1 MNSAPFSLTFLL
13 NGLQQWYMLLKLFK
27 ANYFYNFILFPLV
40 GVLLLLGSFIS
51 GEAFPANACVN
62 TTPIC
67 QFIYQSGISNTGA
80 IVLNFFFVLIICLL
94 LLHINAKFDFVK
106 ERTFLP
112 VYLFLFIVYALPE
125 LHVIRPIFISA
136 IFILLSIR
144 SIFLSFEK
152 RAAITNAFDAGF
164 LIGVAGIFYLSANLL
179 IILIPFSIFI
189 LRNKIEW
196 REVVLPFFGLLIP
209 WILLFGYYF
218 IWQDVSQLFELIGNA
233 LTNLHKSIS
242 GRPLVQIYFAFLLLI
257 TILAS
262 IFILTQYGE
271 KNISTRRYFK
281 ILSLFFDASLLLIFI
296 PSVSYEIIVILA
308 IPLTFLITN
317 YLIFMRRRFWAE
329 LFFIGLV
336 LFSIVLQIF
345 R

>member
-1 MNSAPFSLTFLL
+1 
-13 NGLQQWYMLLKLFK
+13 MLLKLFR

-40 GVLLLLGSFIS
+40 GVLLLLGSFVS
-51 GEAFPANACVN
+51 GGTFPVYAGAD

-67 QFIYQSGISNTGA
+67 QLIYQSGLSYTGA
-80 IVLNFFFVLIICLL
+80 IVLNFVFVLIICLL

-112 VYLFLFIVYALPE
+112 VYLFLFVVYALPE
-125 LHVIRPIFISA
+125 LHVIRPIFLSA

-152 RAAITNAFDAGF
+152 RTAINNAFDAGF
-164 LIGVAGIFYLSANLL
+164 LIGIAGIFYLSANLL

-209 WILLFGYYF
+209 WLLLFCYYF
-218 IWQDVSQLFELIGNA
+218 IWHDVSQLYELIG
-233 LTNLHKSIS
+233 HSIS
-242 GRPLVQIYFAFLLLI
+242 NLNESVLSRPLVQTYLAFLLLI
-257 TILAS
+257 TLLAS
-262 IFILTQYGE
+262 LFILTQYGE

-281 ILSLFFDASLLLIFI
+281 ILSLYFYSSLLLIFI